1 MLSEVRTYY
10 LEVCIRLD
18 MNLSAVH
25 KCFLGEY
32 IRLDKSH
39 LEAHKLHPEGC
50 SLLGMKSEV
59 HTRHSEESCQTDTAL
74 AVRRYYPV
82 GCNQLGTDRWV
93 VHRHRPEV

>member
-1 MLSEVRTYY
+1 MLVADRFHLGVSDLPDIESEGRRCCPVVY
-10 LEVCIRLD
+10 IQKDMRL
-18 MNLSAVH
+18 
-25 KCFLGEY
+25 
-32 IRLDKSH
+32 
-39 LEAHKLHPEGC
+39 
-50 SLLGMKSEV
+50 EV